1 MSSNSLL
8 RRRRLVL
15 FLVLCVAALA
25 VLTAQLRTPD
35 QRRIGWA
42 GLAVEVALAPVTAA
56 ASHVGSA
63 LAGAWSALHE
73 IGTLRTENAR
83 LAAEVAALRQENA
96 GLQPA
101 AQENDRLRA
110 LLGFKQ
116 QQPFQTVAARVIGR
130 DPSVWFST
138 VLVDRGTRAGVR
150 RNDAAVTADGLVGHV
165 IEAGPGWSRVLL
177 LLDPRSAVGV
187 VVARSREAGVAEGQ
201 SQADL
206 AHPVSRSGRRRP
218 ARGPDRDVRI
228 GGDLSEEPCRRHRD
242 GGEPLGAAD
251 MFQEAVVRP
260 SADLDHLEE
269 LLIIVRDERPAAQ

>member
-1 MSSNSLL
+1 VSSNSLL

-56 ASHVGSA
+56 ASHVGSGF
-63 LAGAWSALHE
+63 AGAWSALHE

-201 SQADL
+201 SQATLRIQYL
-206 AHPVSRSGRRRP
+206 ARDADVQPGDQIVTSGLGEIYPKNLVVGTVTGVSRSG
-218 ARGPDRDVRI
+218 
-228 GGDLSEEPCRRHRD
+228 
-242 GGEPLGAAD
+242 AD